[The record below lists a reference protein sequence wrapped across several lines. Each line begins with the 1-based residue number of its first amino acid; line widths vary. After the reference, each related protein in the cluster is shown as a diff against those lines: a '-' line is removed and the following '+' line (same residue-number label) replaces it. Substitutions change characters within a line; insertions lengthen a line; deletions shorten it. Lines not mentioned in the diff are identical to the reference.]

1 MLVDEQLTRIV
12 IGCAHR
18 VFNVLGP
25 GLPESV
31 YVRALEHECR
41 RSGLHVVREFP
52 IAVHYDG
59 IIVGSY
65 RADLLI
71 ERRLIVEA
79 KACPFHESHGKQLLT
94 YLRCSDVE
102 IGLVI
107 SFDPKP
113 YVKRFIM
120 RNELKGLLRRKVRD
134 QHVDAEPA
142 SESQEQPVDAEPAA
156 DDAETTLK

>member
-1 MLVDEQLTRIV
+1 MLVDEDLTRIV

-18 VFNVLGP
+18 VYNVLGT

-31 YVRALEHECR
+31 YVGALEHECR
-41 RSGLHVVREFP
+41 KQGLHVAREYP

-59 IIVGSY
+59 IIVGSF

-71 ERRLIVEA
+71 ERHLIVEA

-102 IGLVI
+102 LGIVI

-113 YVKRFIM
+113 HVKRFIM
-120 RNELKGLLRRKVRD
+120 RNVTKGRLRQTDRD
-134 QHVDAEPA
+134 RRVDAKA
-142 SESQEQPVDAEPAA
+142 AAEHAMP
-156 DDAETTLK
+156 TLK